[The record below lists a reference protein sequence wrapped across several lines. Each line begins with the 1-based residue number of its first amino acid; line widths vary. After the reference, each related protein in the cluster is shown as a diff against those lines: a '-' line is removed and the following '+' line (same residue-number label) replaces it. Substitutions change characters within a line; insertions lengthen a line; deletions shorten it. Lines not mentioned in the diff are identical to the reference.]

1 MRVGLN
7 LVFLVPGHTGGMET
21 YARELIRGLHEVAPQ
36 IELTAFVSHEGAAA
50 NGEPWLELC
59 EPVTVPVNSASRI
72 GWVRGEQLHLPGLA
86 RRAGVDL
93 VHSLATT
100 GPGRGRFRRVATV
113 HDLIYKVH
121 PEAHFGLIS
130 MGMAV
135 LVPLSVKRATRVIAV
150 SQSTSD
156 DLVQHLHV
164 PPQRIDVVPNGV
176 GTPPTG
182 VALSEDEL
190 RGRLGLGERPIVLC
204 TSAKR
209 PHKNLLRLLDALARI
224 PAERRPLTV
233 LTGYPTQHE
242 QELHERASQLGITGD
257 VRILGWV
264 PQEELE
270 GLYAAATAL
279 VFPSLYEGFGLPV
292 LEAMARGLPVASSDR
307 SSLPEVAGDAALLF
321 DPEDVGAMT
330 AAIERLLAD
339 PAERE
344 RLSRLGR
351 EQAARFTWEAC
362 ARATVATY
370 ERALGAG
377 LLGVDSELPVLRARR

>member
-1 MRVGLN
+1 
-7 LVFLVPGHTGGMET
+7 
-21 YARELIRGLHEVAPQ
+21 
-36 IELTAFVSHEGAAA
+36 
-50 NGEPWLELC
+50 
-59 EPVTVPVNSASRI
+59 
-72 GWVRGEQLHLPGLA
+72 
-86 RRAGVDL
+86 
-93 VHSLATT
+93 
-100 GPGRGRFRRVATV
+100 
-113 HDLIYKVH
+113 
-121 PEAHFGLIS
+121 
-130 MGMAV
+130 
-135 LVPLSVKRATRVIAV
+135 VKRATRVIAV

-156 DLVQHLHV
+156 DLVRHLRV
-164 PPQRIDVVPNGV
+164 PTERIDVVPNGV
-176 GTPPTG
+176 GTPPAG
-182 VALSEDEL
+182 IALSEDEL
-190 RGRLGLGERPIVLC
+190 RGRLGLGARPIVLC

-242 QELHERASQLGITGD
+242 QELQARAAELGITGD

-264 PQEELE
+264 PQDDLE

-330 AAIERLLAD
+330 AAIERLLGD

-370 ERALGAG
+370 ERALGTAAAG
-377 LLGVDSELPVLRARR
+377 AGSELPVLRARR

>member
-1 MRVGLN
+1 MRIGVN

-21 YARELIRGLHEVAPQ
+21 YARELIRSLREVAPQ
-36 IELTAFVSHEGAAA
+36 VELTTFVSREGAAA
-50 NGEPWLELC
+50 AGEPWLEDC
-59 EPVTVPVNSASRI
+59 EPVIVPVNSASRV
-72 GWVRGEQLHLPGLA
+72 GWVRGEQVHLPALA
-86 RRAGVDL
+86 RRARVDL

-100 GPGRGRFRRVATV
+100 GPGRGRFKRVVTV

-130 MGMAV
+130 LGMAV

-150 SQSTSD
+150 SRSTRD
-156 DLVQHLHV
+156 DLVRHLHL
-164 PPQRIDVVPNGV
+164 PAERIDVVPNGV
-176 GTPPTG
+176 GTPRAG
-182 VALSEDEL
+182 GALPEAEL
-190 RGRLGLGERPIVLC
+190 RARLDLGERPIVLC

-209 PHKNLLRLLDALARI
+209 PHKNLIRLLDAVAQI
-224 PAERRPLTV
+224 PAERRPLAV

-242 QELHERASQLGITGD
+242 DELRTHAAALGITD
-257 VRILGWV
+257 DLRILGWV
-264 PQEELE
+264 PQDELE
-270 GLYAAATAL
+270 GLYAAATCL

-321 DPEDVGAMT
+321 DPEDVGAMR

-344 RLSRLGR
+344 RLSRRGH

-362 ARATVATY
+362 ARATLATY
-370 ERALGAG
+370 ERTL
-377 LLGVDSELPVLRARR
+377 S

>member
-1 MRVGLN
+1 MRLGLN

-36 IELTAFVSHEGAAA
+36 IEMTAFVSREAAA
-50 NGEPWLELC
+50 AAGEPWLELC
-59 EPVTVPVNSASRI
+59 KPVTVPVNSTSRV

-86 RRAGVDL
+86 KREGVEL

-100 GPGRGRFRRVATV
+100 GPGRGAFRRVVTV

-150 SQSTSD
+150 SQSTAD
-156 DLVQHLHV
+156 DVVKYLRVA
-164 PPQRIDVVPNGV
+164 PERIDVVPNGV
-176 GTPPTG
+176 GTPPD
-182 VALSEDEL
+182 VPPQPEAQLRDEL
-190 RGRLGLGERPIVLC
+190 GAGDRPIVLC

-209 PHKNLLRLLDALARI
+209 PHKNLMRLLDALVAI
-224 PAERRPLTV
+224 PPERRPLTV

-242 QELHERASQLGITGD
+242 DELRRHAHELGIEGD
-257 VRILGWV
+257 VRIFGWV
-264 PQEELE
+264 AQDVLE
-270 GLYAAATAL
+270 ALYGAATCL

-292 LEAMARGLPVASSDR
+292 LEAMARGVPVASSDR

-321 DPEDVGAMT
+321 DPEDVAAIT
-330 AAIERLLAD
+330 RAIERLLAD
-339 PAERE
+339 EAERE
-344 RLSRLGR
+344 RLREAGR
-351 EQAARFTWEAC
+351 AQAARFTWRAC
-362 ARATVATY
+362 AEATVRTY
-370 ERALGAG
+370 ERALSA
-377 LLGVDSELPVLRARR
+377 

>member
-1 MRVGLN
+1 MRLGLN

-21 YARELIRGLHEVAPQ
+21 YARELIRGLHDVAPQ
-36 IELTAFVSHEGAAA
+36 IEMTAFVSREGAAEA
-50 NGEPWLELC
+50 GEPWLELC
-59 EPVTVPVNSASRI
+59 KPVTVPVNSTSRV
-72 GWVRGEQLHLPGLA
+72 GWVRGEQVHLPGLA
-86 RRAGVDL
+86 KREGVEL

-100 GPGRGRFRRVATV
+100 GPGRGAFRRVVTV

-150 SQSTSD
+150 SQSTAN
-156 DLVQHLHV
+156 DLVEHLKV
-164 PPQRIDVVPNGV
+164 PAERIDVVPNGV
-176 GTPPTG
+176 GTPPD
-182 VALSEDEL
+182 AAPRPEAQLRDEL
-190 RGRLGLGERPIVLC
+190 GTDDRPIVLC

-209 PHKNLLRLLDALARI
+209 PHKNLIRLLDAVASI
-224 PAERRPLTV
+224 PSERRPLVV

-242 QELHERASQLGITGD
+242 DELREHARRLGIAEY
-257 VRILGWV
+257 VKILGWV
-264 PQEELE
+264 GQDVLE
-270 GLYAAATAL
+270 GLYAAATCL

-292 LEAMARGLPVASSDR
+292 LEAMARGLPVASSNR

-321 DPEDVGAMT
+321 DPEDTRAMA

-344 RLSRLGR
+344 RLREAGR
-351 EQAARFTWEAC
+351 AQAARFTWRAC
-362 ARATVATY
+362 AEATVASY
-370 ERALGAG
+370 ERALAT
-377 LLGVDSELPVLRARR
+377 

>member
-1 MRVGLN
+1 MRIGLN

-21 YARELIRGLHEVAPQ
+21 YARELIRSLRAVAPQ
-36 IELTAFVSHEGAAA
+36 VELTTFVSREGAAA
-50 NGEPWLELC
+50 AGEPWLADC
-59 EPVTVPVNSASRI
+59 EPVVVPVNSSSRV
-72 GWVRGEQLHLPGLA
+72 GWVRGEQVHLPGLA
-86 RRAGVDL
+86 RRARVDL

-100 GPGRGRFRRVATV
+100 GPGWGRFKRVVTV

-150 SQSTSD
+150 SQSTRD
-156 DLVQHLHV
+156 DVVQQLRV
-164 PPQRIDVVPNGV
+164 PSERIDVVPNGV
-176 GTPPTG
+176 GTPPAG
-182 VALSEDEL
+182 GALAETEL
-190 RGRLGLGERPIVLC
+190 RARLDLGERPIVLC

-209 PHKNLLRLLDALARI
+209 PHKNLMRLLEALAQM
-224 PAERRPLTV
+224 PPERRPLTV

-242 QELHERASQLGITGD
+242 DELRARAAALGIADD

-270 GLYAAATAL
+270 GLYAAATCL

-292 LEAMARGLPVASSDR
+292 LEAMARGLPVASSNR

-321 DPEDVGAMT
+321 DPADVGAMR
-330 AAIERLLAD
+330 AAIERLLGD

-362 ARATVATY
+362 ARATLATY
-370 ERALGAG
+370 ERTL
-377 LLGVDSELPVLRARR
+377 S

>member
-1 MRVGLN
+1 
-7 LVFLVPGHTGGMET
+7 
-21 YARELIRGLHEVAPQ
+21 
-36 IELTAFVSHEGAAA
+36 
-50 NGEPWLELC
+50 
-59 EPVTVPVNSASRI
+59 
-72 GWVRGEQLHLPGLA
+72 VRGEQVHLPRLA
-86 RRAGVDL
+86 KRAGVEL

-100 GPGRGRFRRVATV
+100 GPGHGAFRRVVTV

-130 MGMAV
+130 MGMSV

-150 SQSTSD
+150 SQSTRD
-156 DLVQHLHV
+156 DLVEHLKV

-176 GTPPTG
+176 GTPPD
-182 VALSEDEL
+182 LKPLPESEL
-190 RGRLGLGERPIVLC
+190 RSKLDAGERPIVLC

-209 PHKNLLRLLDALARI
+209 PHKNLLRLLDAIASI
-224 PAERRPLTV
+224 PAERRPLAV

-242 QELHERASQLGITGD
+242 DDLRERIAALEIEDD

-264 PQEELE
+264 PQAELE
-270 GLYAAATAL
+270 ALYAAATCL

-321 DPEDVGAMT
+321 DPEDTTAMA

-339 PAERE
+339 PAERA
-344 RLSRLGR
+344 RLAAAGR
-351 EQAARFTWEAC
+351 EQAARFTWRAC
-362 ARATVATY
+362 AEATVASY
-370 ERALGAG
+370 ERALAAG
-377 LLGVDSELPVLRARR
+377 